1 MFDLREHENLI
12 QSLVAEANQNDPQL
26 GVDGQTN
33 QQERG

>member
-1 MFDLREHENLI
+1 MFDLREHKDLI
-12 QSLVAEANQNDPQL
+12 HSLVAEAKQERPQL

>member
-1 MFDLREHENLI
+1 MFDLREHKDLI
-12 QSLVAEANQNDPQL
+12 HSLVAEANKNDPQL